1 MDRQAAFEF
10 LSKEYPNLAAIL
22 NGTVSGH
29 STEWPMMRP
38 ELIKLVAAFAAIREE
53 CAKVAENR
61 KQTKF
66 SGLHD
71 RQYIDGY
78 LGACYDISED
88 IRNRTAQ
95 PAKAQEG
102 A

>member
-1 MDRQAAFEF
+1 MSDEERAYEIVQAFSEHVY
-10 LSKEYPNLAAIL
+10 LTDSRRMRLAD
-22 NGTVSGH
+22 
-29 STEWPMMRP
+29 
-38 ELIKLVAAFAAIREE
+38 LIAAAFATIREE